1 MAWAEDAWA
10 AAWAGDGR
18 LRRARPAEMA
28 DREAA
33 VGTSDRRVRGGLLL
47 RLRLVR
53 RLLASLGL
61 AWTERSSSCSRSRS
75 QASSEVSFGMG
86 GLPMEEEEEEERL
99 HALALFSSMSMSRVP
114 VYGRVVLERE
124 VRVSE
129 NNN

>member
-1 MAWAEDAWA
+1 
-10 AAWAGDGR
+10 
-18 LRRARPAEMA
+18 MA

-33 VGTSDRRVRGGLLL
+33 VGKSDRRAGGLLL

-53 RLLASLGL
+53 QLLASLGL
-61 AWTERSSSCSRSRS
+61 AWTERSSSSSSSCS

-114 VYGRVVLERE
+114 VYSACMAGLCWGKRYDERE
-124 VRVSE
+124 Q
-129 NNN
+129 